1 MQCDIMAVEEP
12 RSAVGPM
19 AFWNPGIAHQTIW
32 TAKKVT
38 VRTDDG
44 TDVIMTKR
52 GRCLRYIIKR
62 FQTGVV
68 DCGLHETGVEGLERE
83 LKNIADGC
91 APPPAIQIHRR
102 KSDLFLHTDRV
113 ELERFEWR
121 PLFPDDRLRN
131 DTRGW
136 KSQGKDDA
144 EINNLLNRRRWR
156 GSLVVDVKLGA
167 CNKVR
172 ALGGSWKGGLAV
184 LGGAAPP
191 AEQIRIRLNFL
202 HSLAGGCQ
210 TGRSAK
216 KPGKAAGTKDRR
228 RT

>member
-68 DCGLHETGVEGLERE
+68 LVMGLVDCGLHETGVEGLERE

-91 APPPAIQIHRR
+91 APPPAFHILGHKSYPFLDGGIHEEG
-102 KSDLFLHTDRV
+102 V
-113 ELERFEWR
+113 EELE
-121 PLFPDDRLRN
+121 
-131 DTRGW
+131 
-136 KSQGKDDA
+136 
-144 EINNLLNRRRWR
+144 
-156 GSLVVDVKLGA
+156 VKL
-167 CNKVR
+167 
-172 ALGGSWKGGLAV
+172 
-184 LGGAAPP
+184 
-191 AEQIRIRLNFL
+191 
-202 HSLAGGCQ
+202 
-210 TGRSAK
+210 K
-216 KPGKAAGTKDRR
+216 KK
-228 RT
+228 

>member
-1 MQCDIMAVEEP
+1 MSCHSPLNNSEP
-12 RSAVGPM
+12 LEYPR
-19 AFWNPGIAHQTIW
+19 
-32 TAKKVT
+32 
-38 VRTDDG
+38 RTSPFNTSERTCRAIFPFNNSG
-44 TDVIMTKR
+44 R
-52 GRCLRYIIKR
+52 RCLATSST
-62 FQTGVV
+62 Q
-68 DCGLHETGVEGLERE
+68 
-83 LKNIADGC
+83 IAWSLSALNGDRSFPMTAC
-91 APPPAIQIHRR
+91 AM
-102 KSDLFLHTDRV
+102 
-113 ELERFEWR
+113 
-121 PLFPDDRLRN
+121 
-131 DTRGW
+131 TRGGW

-216 KPGKAAGTKDRR
+216 NLAKLQEQRIVAAREVLEFVGGEELEETVALP
-228 RT
+228 RTRLGSSGCEAS

>member
-1 MQCDIMAVEEP
+1 MQCGIMAVEEP

-19 AFWNPGIAHQTIW
+19 AFWNLGIAHQTIW

-68 DCGLHETGVEGLERE
+68 DCGLHETDVEGLERE

-144 EINNLLNRRRWR
+144 ASRGARRVLRVTANWQTILCC
-156 GSLVVDVKLGA
+156 LVFPCTADGGHPSSQTA
-167 CNKVR
+167 QPR
-172 ALGGSWKGGLAV
+172 AQGGSYPLSTTSERVRMAATPFGLD
-184 LGGAAPP
+184 G
-191 AEQIRIRLNFL
+191 
-202 HSLAGGCQ
+202 
-210 TGRSAK
+210 
-216 KPGKAAGTKDRR
+216 
-228 RT
+228 

>member
-19 AFWNPGIAHQTIW
+19 AFWNLGIAHQTIW

-121 PLFPDDRLRN
+121 PLFPDDRLHN

-167 CNKVR
+167 CNKIR
-172 ALGGSWKGGLAV
+172 ALGGS
-184 LGGAAPP
+184 
-191 AEQIRIRLNFL
+191 
-202 HSLAGGCQ
+202 
-210 TGRSAK
+210 
-216 KPGKAAGTKDRR
+216 
-228 RT
+228 

>member
-1 MQCDIMAVEEP
+1 MSC
-12 RSAVGPM
+12 
-19 AFWNPGIAHQTIW
+19 H
-32 TAKKVT
+32 
-38 VRTDDG
+38 
-44 TDVIMTKR
+44 
-52 GRCLRYIIKR
+52 L
-62 FQTGVV
+62 
-68 DCGLHETGVEGLERE
+68 
-83 LKNIADGC
+83 
-91 APPPAIQIHRR
+91 
-102 KSDLFLHTDRV
+102 LHTDRV

-191 AEQIRIRLNFL
+191 AEQIRIQLNFL

-216 KPGKAAGTKDRR
+216 NLAKLQEQRIVAAREVLEFVGVGEELEETVALPRTRPGSSGCEAS
-228 RT
+228 